1 VKTIHVAVAVLQDAG
16 GRVLVAQRLPH
27 QHLAGLW
34 EFPGGKLEP
43 DETLPAA
50 MAREL
55 HEELGIGIDADALQP
70 LIRVRHDY
78 PGKSVLLDVWRV
90 PRWQGEPH
98 GREGQPLRWLR
109 PQHMQPEEFPP
120 ADVPIINAL
129 RLPALYLISPD
140 IVDDE
145 GEAAFVARAQ
155 ALGASLVQLRLKTQ
169 PHRTPVLLARL
180 RRAIPQTRVLVNSD
194 GGDVSGSDGVHLTAR
209 QLRAC
214 AARPAGLLC
223 GASCHDE
230 EELRLAARLGLDF
243 VTVSPVLATGSHPD
257 APALGWQR
265 FAALARASDL
275 PVYALGGM
283 RSDLLAM
290 ALQHGAIGIAGI
302 TLGEAATAG

>member
-34 EFPGGKLEP
+34 EFPGGKLEAG
-43 DETLPAA
+43 ETLAVA

-98 GREGQPLRWLR
+98 GREGQPLRWLL
-109 PQHMQPEEFPP
+109 PQDMQPDQFPP

-129 RLPALYLISPD
+129 RLPPLYLISPD

-145 GEAAFVARAQ
+145 GEAAFVSRAQ

-169 PHRTPVLLARL
+169 PQRAQVLLANL
-180 RRAIPQTRVLVNSD
+180 RRKLPLARVLANSD
-194 GGDVSGSDGVHLTAR
+194 SGEISGADGVHLTAR
-209 QLRAC
+209 QLRTLIT
-214 AARPAGLLC
+214 RPTGLLC

-230 EELRLAARLGLDF
+230 GELRMAARLGLDF

-265 FAALARASDL
+265 FSALARASDL

-283 RSDLLAM
+283 QARLLAT
-290 ALQHGAIGIAGI
+290 ALQHGAVGIAGI
-302 TLGEAATAG
+302 TLGEGETAG